1 MDVGLELQV
10 NRALGVLSRA
20 QKVFGGGRPPA
31 DPPVFAPS
39 RELEDN
45 LGRGHF

>member
-1 MDVGLELQV
+1 VDVGVERQV
-10 NRALGVLSRA
+10 NHALGVLSRA
-20 QKVFGGGRPPA
+20 QKVFGAGWPPA

-39 RELEDN
+39 RELEDT

>member
-1 MDVGLELQV
+1 VNVGVERQV
-10 NRALGVLSRA
+10 NHVLGVLSRA
-20 QKVFGGGRPPA
+20 QNVFGAGRPPA
-31 DPPVFAPS
+31 DPPVFAPT

>member
-1 MDVGLELQV
+1 VDVGVEVQV
-10 NRALGVLSRA
+10 HHVLGVLSRA
-20 QKVFGGGRPPA
+20 QQVFGGSRPPA
-31 DPPVFAPS
+31 DPPVFAAS

>member
-1 MDVGLELQV
+1 MDVGVELQV
-10 NRALGVLSRA
+10 NHALGVLSRA
-20 QKVFGGGRPPA
+20 QKVFGAGRPPA